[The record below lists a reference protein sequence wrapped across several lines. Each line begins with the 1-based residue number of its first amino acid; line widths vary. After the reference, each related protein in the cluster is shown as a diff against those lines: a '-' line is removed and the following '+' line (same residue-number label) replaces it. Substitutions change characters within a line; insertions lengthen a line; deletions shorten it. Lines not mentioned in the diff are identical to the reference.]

1 MKKDAGV
8 KDSVLGAVL
17 LFVLIS
23 LLNTNIALSQEVAK
37 PTISKLISHVGKAL
51 ARLEFTIDPKI
62 IRPTRRVG
70 TAICVNASK
79 RIFLTLDIPTM
90 VPRDQL
96 KDFVLIVPG
105 NQKKQIKAKLLNVD
119 GETGVGFLQA
129 DEGYKWSELRFPLR
143 SNLRLGQRVLSVG
156 LLGGQFGNTPYFT
169 EAKVSAVVRV
179 PGQHVFVASGELASF
194 SSPVLS
200 EDGKP
205 IGVVGGGV
213 PLTYRMLLGGRW
225 VDVGLYGRQLTRFF
239 VPVEEFAGLIPTRG
253 RPGRMP
259 WLGVVRYLAPQPG
272 QAIKG
277 LNEGTAAVILGQ
289 IIPNSPAAKVGLRQG
304 DVVIAMND
312 KPLERLA
319 TPALT
324 VAQFKRQITRLQS
337 NERITLTVLR
347 NGNEQVFQV
356 KLEPV
361 PTRPFEAER
370 YYNNRLGIA
379 VRDLVIWDR
388 YVGRT
393 KPLLEKGVLL
403 EKVRRDSP
411 ADKAGLRPG
420 DLIIAINNTPVKAV
434 SWLKG
439 SLDRLTADSSTEP
452 INFVLWRGDRPQ
464 SVRVNLK

>member
-8 KDSVLGAVL
+8 KDSTFGAVL

-23 LLNTNIALSQEVAK
+23 LLNTNIALSQEGAK
-37 PTISKLISHVGKAL
+37 PTISKLISHVGNAL

-62 IRPTRRVG
+62 IRPTRRFG

-79 RIFLTLDIPTM
+79 RIFLTLDIPAM

-96 KDFVLIVPG
+96 KDFVLTVPG
-105 NQKKQIKAKLLNVD
+105 NQKKRIKAKLLSVD
-119 GETGVGFLQA
+119 IETGVGFLQA

-179 PGQHVFVASGELASF
+179 PAQMVFVTAGELASF

-205 IGVVGGGV
+205 IGIVGGDV
-213 PLTYRMLLGGRW
+213 PLTYRMLLGGKW
-225 VDVGLYGRQLTRFF
+225 MDVRLAGRQLTRFF
-239 VPVEEFAGLIPTRG
+239 VPVEEFAGLIPTHG

-259 WLGVVRYLAPQPG
+259 WLGVVRYFAPQPG

-277 LNEGTAAVILGQ
+277 LKENTAAVILGQ
-289 IIPNSPAAKVGLRQG
+289 IIPNGPAFKAGLRQG
-304 DVVIAMND
+304 DVIIGMNN
-312 KPLERLA
+312 KPLEQMA
-319 TPALT
+319 TPALV
-324 VAQFKRQITRLQS
+324 VAQFKRQIVRLQS
-337 NERITLTVLR
+337 NERITFTVLR
-347 NGNEQVFQV
+347 DGKTQVFQLR
-356 KLEPV
+356 LEPV
-361 PTRPFEAER
+361 PTRPFEAEH
-370 YYNNRLGIA
+370 YYNNRLGMV
-379 VRDLVIWDR
+379 VRDMVVWDR

-403 EKVRRDSP
+403 ENVRRNSP

-420 DLIIAINNTPVKAV
+420 DVIIAVNNTPVKAV

-439 SLDRLTADSSTEP
+439 SLDRLTADTSTES
-452 INFVLWRGDRPQ
+452 INFVLWRGDKPQ